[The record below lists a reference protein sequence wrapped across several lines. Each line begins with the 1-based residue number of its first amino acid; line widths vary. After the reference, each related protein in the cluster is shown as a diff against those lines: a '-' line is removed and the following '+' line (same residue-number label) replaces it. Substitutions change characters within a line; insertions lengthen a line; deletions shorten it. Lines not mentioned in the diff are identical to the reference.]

1 MAKAPKSKGAGK
13 GAAQTALNPNAKA
26 GFEGRAFLYTYEMAT
41 GQVVTRGDSM
51 CRDKH
56 PFHVRQEFLA
66 SNTNVTSC
74 VLLNV
79 TEIDVAD
86 YEALLPVLSGEA
98 ETEGA
103 GNA

>member
-13 GAAQTALNPNAKA
+13 GADNSAPNLNAKV

-56 PFHVRQEFLA
+56 PFHVRQEFL
-66 SNTNVTSC
+66 SGNGNVTSC
-74 VLLNV
+74 VLLHV
-79 TEIDVAD
+79 SEIPLAD
-86 YEALLPVLSGEA
+86 FEALLPVLSGEA
-98 ETEGA
+98 GEVVKDV
-103 GNA
+103 